1 MTDRDTIVR
10 VGELFRR
17 AVVATRPRQT
27 HHKVAYVTTIK
38 GVPAARMMRALAPLM
53 SPRRRTQI
61 ERALRDR
68 GPRIGGR
75 IRRSSRAAEELVTD
89 GAELS
94 WEAANADA
102 RIAWLAGVLE
112 GEGSFLSARFDGH
125 CYPRVQMTMCD
136 RFVLERAMTLM
147 PGSHIYAVSD
157 KRGDERGWSDSW
169 IVMVNGLPAAEV
181 MRAVLPWMGSRKTR
195 ANDRSLSAWHPIRVA
210 APRLSCIVPGC
221 RRRHAARGLC
231 NTHYMS
237 LVARSRQGA
246 DSEDHAAPLIRSSWS
261 QVPYPLRRCL
271 EIFDVVVRSFG

>member
-169 IVMVNGLPAAEV
+169 IVMVNGLPSSRGHEGCAAV
-181 MRAVLPWMGSRKTR
+181 DGIAKNQGDRSFTFSLAPDPCCGSSLVVHRARMPAAARCPRTLQHPLHELGRAIAPRGGLRGSR
-195 ANDRSLSAWHPIRVA
+195 RS
-210 APRLSCIVPGC
+210 
-221 RRRHAARGLC
+221 
-231 NTHYMS
+231 
-237 LVARSRQGA
+237 A
-246 DSEDHAAPLIRSSWS
+246 D
-261 QVPYPLRRCL
+261 
-271 EIFDVVVRSFG
+271 

>member
-53 SPRRRTQI
+53 SPQRRTQI

-75 IRRSSRAAEELVTD
+75 TRRSSRAAEELVTD
-89 GAELS
+89 AAELS

-112 GEGSFLSARFDGH
+112 GEGSFVSARFDGH

-157 KRGDERGWSDSW
+157 KRGAERGWSASW

-181 MRAVLPWMGSRKTR
+181 MRSVLPWMGSRRTR
-195 ANDRSLSAWHPIRVA
+195 AIDRSLSAWHPIRVA

-231 NTHYMS
+231 NAHYMS
-237 LVARSRQGA
+237 WSRDRAKGRT
-246 DSEDHAAPLIRSSWS
+246 PR
-261 QVPYPLRRCL
+261 VTPLR
-271 EIFDVVVRSFG
+271 